1 MLSRCL
7 GASGAQDVAGA
18 ATLDDALRYL
28 GSTPYRHDL
37 GSGAGLADAQ
47 RAVSTTLLWHLRVL
61 AGWQPRA
68 GAAAVRL
75 LASGFEIANVDDH
88 VRALSGADHS
98 PPARPPYR
106 LGALATAWPRL
117 SLTRSIHKGA
127 A

>member
-1 MLSRCL
+1 MGAGWVAGVTRARAMLSRCL

-37 GSGAGLADAQ
+37 GSEAGLADAQ

-75 LASGFEIANVDDH
+75 LASGFPVQHTPVQHTPVHHTEVA
-88 VRALSGADHS
+88 S
-98 PPARPPYR
+98 
-106 LGALATAWPRL
+106 
-117 SLTRSIHKGA
+117 
-127 A
+127 